1 MQKTFIT
8 RLPEQTGAFLRACRM
23 IWNTGASITRVSY
36 NKAVDTHT
44 LFLDARGTEAQLSAI
59 ADALRGAGY
68 LLECTGNIRVMLMDF
83 ALENRAG
90 SMLPVLELI
99 DRYGFGIS
107 YLDAAATDQP
117 VHHLKLGLFVED
129 EARVRRFLREA
140 CEQYEVRVIHHKDNG
155 AELDRAVFYID
166 FVNHIIRTLRL
177 ARDTAQD
184 LMAYSNTIMQ
194 NLAELNE
201 PPQKTFAY
209 IARFAE
215 LLAKYRG
222 DGFLPCIE
230 QRELSDGFRL
240 ISIQP
245 PCGSNTWILQNGED
259 LLFIDCGFALYADE
273 MRNLL
278 HTLFPNF
285 DAMHRRIILTHP
297 DMDHSGLLR
306 WFDTIYVSP
315 TAHLHFEL
323 ENAGKPAFRE
333 QDHLNAPYCGI
344 ARILTGYT
352 PPKMQSLRMVDGYP
366 DDPNADICL
375 LGQIDFCGRRI
386 DIYRGNGGHAR
397 GEIVAVDERDAFVFC
412 GDILVNAAG
421 FSPQQREFNQ
431 VAPYLLTSVN
441 LNSARASRERK
452 QLTELFPK
460 TRYTYCCGHGAI
472 LDVET

>member
-8 RLPEQTGAFLRACRM
+8 RLPEQTGAFLDACRM
-23 IWNTGASITRVSY
+23 IWNTGACITRVSY

-44 LFLDARGTEAQLSAI
+44 LFLDADGTEDQLSAI
-59 ADALRGAGY
+59 AEALRCAGY
-68 LLECTGNIRVMLMDF
+68 LLECTGDARVMLLDF

-129 EARVRRFLREA
+129 EDRVRRFLREA
-140 CEQYEVRVIHHKDNG
+140 SERYEVRVIRHEDNG

-166 FVNHIIRTLRL
+166 FVNHIIRTLHL
-177 ARDTAQD
+177 ARETAQD

-201 PPQKTFAY
+201 PPQKTFQY

-222 DGFLPCIE
+222 DGYLPCVE
-230 QRELSDGFRL
+230 KRRLADGFYL
-240 ISIQP
+240 HSIQP
-245 PCGSNTWILQNGED
+245 PCGSNTWILQKGDD

-273 MRNLL
+273 MHALL
-278 HTLFPNF
+278 HTLFPDF
-285 DAMHRRIILTHP
+285 DRMRRSILLTHP

-306 WFDTIYVSP
+306 FFDTIYVSP
-315 TAHLHFEL
+315 VAHLHFEL

-333 QDHLNAPYCGI
+333 QDRLNAPYCGM
-344 ARILTGYT
+344 ARILTGYQ
-352 PPKMQSLRMVDGYP
+352 PPKMEALRVVNDCP
-366 DDPNADICL
+366 DDPNADICR
-375 LGQIDFCGRRI
+375 LGQIDFCGRQI

-397 GEIVAVDERDAFVFC
+397 GEIVAVDEADGIVFC
-412 GDILVNAAG
+412 GDIFVNAAG
-421 FSPQQREFNQ
+421 FSPQQLEFNQ

-441 LNSARASRERK
+441 LNSALASRERRR
-452 QLTELFPK
+452 LIDLFPK
-460 TRYTYCCGHGAI
+460 NRYAYCCGHGAI
-472 LDVET
+472 MDVEA